1 MVSPSSHGPAT
12 GDTQCWQLSALPG
25 LSSYRA
31 LTQTTSPRN
40 LNAVERNCGSLCSEV
55 TLSMPK
61 IFLIRQGLEE
71 QQKLLAGLNR
81 SKPGTDL
88 WPEPDILNHQDEA
101 EALQGKSLLSH
112 NLCMNLKRKLTIVH
126 DSIINQNCLVF
137 TFLCEVITSRH

>member
-1 MVSPSSHGPAT
+1 MVSPRASLHGQAT

-55 TLSMPK
+55 TSALSMPK

-71 QQKLLAGLNR
+71 QHELLAGLNR
-81 SKPGTDL
+81 TKPGPDL
-88 WPEPDILNHQDEA
+88 WSEPDIFNHQE
-101 EALQGKSLLSH
+101 EEEVWKGKRFLIES
-112 NLCMNLKRKLTIVH
+112 MNKEGKLTMVQMVNNFILFILFGFPL
-126 DSIINQNCLVF
+126 SL
-137 TFLCEVITSRH
+137 S

>member
-1 MVSPSSHGPAT
+1 MVSPLSSLHGPAT
-12 GDTQCWQLSALPG
+12 GDRQCWQLSALPG

-31 LTQTTSPRN
+31 LVQTTSRGDP
-40 LNAVERNCGSLCSEV
+40 NAGERSCGSLCSEV

-71 QQKLLAGLNR
+71 QHELLAGLNR

-88 WPEPDILNHQDEA
+88 WPERDILNHQDEA

-112 NLCMNLKRKLTIVH
+112 NLCMKLKRKLTIVH
-126 DSIINQNCLVF
+126 DTIIN
-137 TFLCEVITSRH
+137 